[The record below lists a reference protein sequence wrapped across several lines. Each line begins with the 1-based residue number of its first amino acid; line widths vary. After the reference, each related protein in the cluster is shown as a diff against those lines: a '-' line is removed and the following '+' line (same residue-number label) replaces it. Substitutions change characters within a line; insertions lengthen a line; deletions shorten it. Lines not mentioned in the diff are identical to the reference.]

1 MDYRLFVKSTVCSMD
16 KSIFEKC
23 KGQLIENG
31 ITFAVIEPEQVTEA
45 VLAEKLCDYFET
57 LTIKTGKLF
66 EKRMEIY
73 MNDIDSIV
81 ASHIEK
87 APQVKKGDKSPII
100 IPRARKYYD
109 KAMENKG
116 VKNLKFEQLT
126 DYSRL
131 MFCLYTEIL
140 SNKGESIDDFNFSAE
155 CLNPG
160 EILTAMKKE
169 ETAAVIPHQKKKR
182 FDTKEKYGSDTAT
195 MIISIL
201 MLWSIINAS
210 VQGDGD
216 HE

>member
-1 MDYRLFVKSTVCSMD
+1 M
-16 KSIFEKC
+16 
-23 KGQLIENG
+23 
-31 ITFAVIEPEQVTEA
+31 
-45 VLAEKLCDYFET
+45 
-57 LTIKTGKLF
+57 
-66 EKRMEIY
+66 
-73 MNDIDSIV
+73 
-81 ASHIEK
+81 
-87 APQVKKGDKSPII
+87 
-100 IPRARKYYD
+100 
-109 KAMENKG
+109 
-116 VKNLKFEQLT
+116 KNLKFEQLT

-140 SNKGESIDDFNFSAE
+140 SNKGGAIDDFNFSAE